1 MLFNTVFM
9 LICVISAF
17 FLFFFFVKQKPAYDV
32 RISGW
37 ISDVCSSDLRTGAAV
52 AGIGGDFLPFER
64 EQALQTVEVVTG
76 EQPAPEQMAEASGP
90 SRDSSYHSSEL
101 NAQLATLTPEL
112 RKRYGIPG
120 EGEGVLVLDIKE
132 GSVFEQGLR
141 PGDVIRKVEGNAV
154 EKIGRAH
161 V

>member
-1 MLFNTVFM
+1 M
-9 LICVISAF
+9 
-17 FLFFFFVKQKPAYDV
+17 
-32 RISGW
+32 RISDW
-37 ISDVCSSDLRTGAAV
+37 SSDVCSSDL
-52 AGIGGDFLPFER
+52 
-64 EQALQTVEVVTG
+64 EVVTG

-154 EKIGRAH
+154 ESPQQDRKSTRLNSSH
-161 V
+161 

>member
-1 MLFNTVFM
+1 M
-9 LICVISAF
+9 
-17 FLFFFFVKQKPAYDV
+17 
-32 RISGW
+32 RISDW
-37 ISDVCSSDLRTGAAV
+37 SSDVCSSDLAEMTLWRDGS
-52 AGIGGDFLPFER
+52 E
-64 EQALQTVEVVTG
+64 QTVEVVTG

-132 GSVFEQGLR
+132 GSVFEQGLC

-154 EKIGRAH
+154 ESPQQVERLVDAAKSASKSAVLLLVSRRGQDLFLGVKLSDA
-161 V
+161 

>member
-1 MLFNTVFM
+1 M
-9 LICVISAF
+9 
-17 FLFFFFVKQKPAYDV
+17 D
-32 RISGW
+32 
-37 ISDVCSSDLRTGAAV
+37 
-52 AGIGGDFLPFER
+52 
-64 EQALQTVEVVTG
+64 
-76 EQPAPEQMAEASGP
+76 EASGP

-141 PGDVIRKVEGNAV
+141 PGDVIRQVEGNAV
-154 EKIGRAH
+154 ESPQQVERLVDAAKSASKSAVLLPVSRRGPALLDRTGVVAGKSG
-161 V
+161 

>member
-1 MLFNTVFM
+1 M
-9 LICVISAF
+9 
-17 FLFFFFVKQKPAYDV
+17 
-32 RISGW
+32 RISDW
-37 ISDVCSSDLRTGAAV
+37 SSDVCSSDLAEMTLWR
-52 AGIGGDFLPFER
+52 AGSE
-64 EQALQTVEVVTG
+64 QTVEVVTG

-154 EKIGRAH
+154 ESPQQVERLVDAAKSASKSAVLLLVSRRGQDLFLGVKLSDA
-161 V
+161 

>member
-1 MLFNTVFM
+1 M
-9 LICVISAF
+9 
-17 FLFFFFVKQKPAYDV
+17 
-32 RISGW
+32 
-37 ISDVCSSDLRTGAAV
+37 
-52 AGIGGDFLPFER
+52 
-64 EQALQTVEVVTG
+64 
-76 EQPAPEQMAEASGP
+76 
-90 SRDSSYHSSEL
+90 RDISYHASEL

-154 EKIGRAH
+154 ESPQQVERLVDAAKSASKSAVLLLVSRRGQIGRASCRER
-161 V
+161 VCQYV

>member
-1 MLFNTVFM
+1 
-9 LICVISAF
+9 
-17 FLFFFFVKQKPAYDV
+17 
-32 RISGW
+32 
-37 ISDVCSSDLRTGAAV
+37 
-52 AGIGGDFLPFER
+52 
-64 EQALQTVEVVTG
+64 
-76 EQPAPEQMAEASGP
+76 MAEASGP
-90 SRDSSYHSSEL
+90 CRDSSYHSSEL

-154 EKIGRAH
+154 ESPQQVERLVDARSEEHTSELQSLMRISYAVFCLKTKTH
-161 V
+161 T